1 MNYEKEEDEEIVE
14 GEFKDSTNKEAE
26 EKQYKN
32 KVVFLR
38 KSIVGNH
45 LYAFDND
52 GAFAEAIEGSII
64 MNIAE
69 VKGLLTGN
77 FDFIKVSIMP
87 KKEH

>member
-1 MNYEKEEDEEIVE
+1 MKKEEEKVVE
-14 GEFKDSTNKEAE
+14 GEFKDFTNKEGE

-32 KVVFLR
+32 KVIFLR
-38 KSIVGNH
+38 KSVAGDH

-87 KKEH
+87 KKER